1 MVGPGFQMA
10 QVFVEAIFE
19 RHVNW
24 IELIL
29 TDDYKNILQVKIQ
42 KEFKITPD
50 YIEMGAGRARTGTR
64 WACFSVWDKK
74 YTPLNTRTLP
84 VTDFSSFQEIHNYM
98 SIHNRILVF
107 LGEGTHK
114 LKTGGATGAPDRHR
128 QHRRVLGRIR
138 LKRFIILLLYLRFV

>member
-1 MVGPGFQMA
+1 MG
-10 QVFVEAIFE
+10 VFLCLGQEIHAV
-19 RHVNW
+19 
-24 IELIL
+24 
-29 TDDYKNILQVKIQ
+29 
-42 KEFKITPD
+42 
-50 YIEMGAGRARTGTR
+50 
-64 WACFSVWDKK
+64 K
-74 YTPLNTRTLP
+74 YTDSLP

-114 LKTGGATGAPDRHR
+114 LKKRAEQQAPDRHR